1 MVPDQIFEFNIFNE
15 HGIGE
20 ANMLHM
26 MGKTASRQRSVLCM
40 LQRKINGVK
49 FTYPTERIRNKGQ
62 RSNHNTIHI

>member
-26 MGKTASRQRSVLCM
+26 MGKTASRQRSA
-40 LQRKINGVK
+40 
-49 FTYPTERIRNKGQ
+49 
-62 RSNHNTIHI
+62 